1 MLECFDLASSNLAGR
16 ASWYFPKAGVPPAKH
31 YIATVNS
38 VHYLKNCLQNVA
50 GNVDDKVEER
60 IHAGQS
66 MSWPAANSYDMD

>member
-1 MLECFDLASSNLAGR
+1 MLESFDSASSNLAGR
-16 ASWYFPKAGVPPAKH
+16 ASLYFPEAVVPPAKH

-60 IHAGQS
+60 MGQS